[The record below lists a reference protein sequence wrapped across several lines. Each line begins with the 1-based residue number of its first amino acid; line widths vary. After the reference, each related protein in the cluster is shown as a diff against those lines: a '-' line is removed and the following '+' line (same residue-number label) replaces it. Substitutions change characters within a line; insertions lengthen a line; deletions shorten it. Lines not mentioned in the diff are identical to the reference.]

1 MPCPYLLALCL
12 DVRLTDGMDH
22 ALELVI
28 GGLAVGLLYGVFGV
42 GSAFA
47 TPMLA
52 VIGIPGMAAVV
63 GPLPALLP
71 GSAAGAWSY
80 SRQGKVDWGVARA
93 AVIGAFPAAIVGAVC
108 SHWVGGPVLLIASG
122 GVLFVV
128 GLRIVRPGRVVDPEV
143 AAARRANTAFVVTS
157 AAGIGFASGL
167 LANGGGFL
175 LVPLFLL
182 ALGLDM
188 NEAAGT
194 SLVVAFAVTIPTLAT
209 HAAVGDV
216 DWLIAG
222 FFALG
227 LVPGTLAVGQL
238 GHRLP
243 TARLRHAFG
252 FLLLGFAVWFLGRQ
266 ILPMLG

>member
-1 MPCPYLLALCL
+1 
-12 DVRLTDGMDH
+12 VDH
-22 ALELVI
+22 ALALII

-80 SRQGKVDWGVARA
+80 SRQGKVDWAVARN
-93 AVIGAFPAAIVGAVC
+93 AVLGAFPAAIVGAAC

-122 GVLFVV
+122 VVLFTV
-128 GLRIVRPGRVVDPEV
+128 GLRIVRPGRAVDPDV
-143 AAARRANTAFVVTS
+143 AAARRASTPFVLLA

-194 SLVVAFAVTIPTLAT
+194 SLVVAFAVTIPTLLT

-222 FFALG
+222 LFALG
-227 LVPGTLAVGQL
+227 LVPGTLAGGQL
-238 GHRLP
+238 GNRLP

-252 FLLLGFAVWFLGRQ
+252 FLLLGFAVWFLARQ
-266 ILPMLG
+266 VLPLIL

>member
-1 MPCPYLLALCL
+1 
-12 DVRLTDGMDH
+12 VDH
-22 ALELVI
+22 AVEIVM
-28 GGLAVGLLYGVFGV
+28 GGLAVGLLYGIFGV

-52 VIGIPGMAAVV
+52 VLGVPGMAAVV

-80 SRQGKVDWGVARA
+80 SRRGKVDWTVARA
-93 AVIGAFPAAIVGAVC
+93 AALGAFPAAVAGAVC
-108 SHWVGGPVLLIASG
+108 SHWVGGPLLLLASG
-122 GVLFVV
+122 VALLVV
-128 GLRIVRPGRVVDPEV
+128 GLRTVRPGHAVDPEV
-143 AAARRANTAFVVTS
+143 AARRRASTAFVVSS
-157 AAGIGFASGL
+157 AAAIGFASGL

-194 SLVVAFAVTIPTLAT
+194 SLVVAFAVSIPTLAT
-209 HAAVGDV
+209 HALVGDI
-216 DWLIAG
+216 DWLIASL
-222 FFALG
+222 FAVG
-227 LVPGTLAVGQL
+227 MVPGALAGGQL
-238 GHRLP
+238 GTRLP

-252 FLLLGFAVWFLGRQ
+252 VLLLGFAVWFLGRQ
-266 ILPMLG
+266 ILAAFA